1 MHRIALAN
9 LQAPTRAGVEEKMKP
24 TIRRCAFLIFLFFTL
39 SFYSRAQSN
48 FSNAQLSGQLT
59 DASGY
64 AIASVRIVA
73 ELQGTHSSQTY
84 ETTST
89 SDGTYSLSLP
99 PGSYHLRF
107 EHSAFVPRGLTLQLG
122 PAKSRKL
129 DLRLEIAQLSENVV
143 VTANAEPLELSQTPA
158 PVDVISRD
166 EMDHRQLVSVADAL
180 GTVPGAAIARTGR
193 EGGLTTF
200 FLDGGN
206 SNFTKFLVDGTP
218 LNEPGGFLNLA
229 NTTLD
234 NIDKVEVVHGA
245 ESALYGTDAVSGVV
259 QLFSHQGDTRIPEVN
274 LFGEG
279 GTFSSGRGG
288 AQFSGLL
295 GGFDY
300 SAAGSYF
307 QTDGQG
313 PNDSFLNR
321 SFAGNFGYRFTDT
334 DHLRLSVRS
343 NSSLAGI
350 PGPTLLEPPS
360 LAQYEALKILLVNL
374 AWDFHTGTHWQHT
387 LGGHENRTLDT
398 NANPPFFTS
407 TDQFNRAGFRE
418 QSTYTFRNGA
428 AAAGYEYEVENGFP
442 STLSGQ
448 HARRNN
454 QAGFLDARWLL
465 ISRLTLSAGVRAEDN
480 TTFGTR
486 VVPRAGAV
494 FALRHSTGF
503 WGDTRVRFSYGQ
515 GFKEPS
521 LDESFGSDPCFP
533 GNNTLR
539 PERSRTIDAGI
550 DQFLASDKLRLSA
563 TYFDNRFRDIVSFT
577 FDSITTPA
585 CPFGTGTFFNTDLA
599 RARGVN
605 LSGDLRPRQWLSIK
619 GNYSFDDSR
628 VLQAPNAF
636 ASVELPGNHLLR
648 RPVNSGS
655 LIFNAVFRAW
665 TLSLT
670 GYFTGSRTDSDFL
683 GFGLTRNP
691 GYARFDIASSYALGR
706 GISLYARATNL
717 FDKQYQDAMGF
728 PALGRD
734 VRVGMNYRSSGK
746 N

>member
-1 MHRIALAN
+1 MN
-9 LQAPTRAGVEEKMKP
+9 S
-24 TIRRCAFLIFLFFTL
+24 TIRFAFLAFLL
-39 SFYSRAQSN
+39 LASSSDSQAQSN
-48 FSNAQLSGQLT
+48 SPAAKLSGQVT

-64 AIASVRIVA
+64 GVACARIVA
-73 ELQGTHSSQTY
+73 EGKENNSSQTY
-84 ETTST
+84 QTTST
-89 SDGTYSLSLP
+89 AEGNYSLSLH
-99 PGSYHLRF
+99 PGTYRVRF
-107 EHSAFVPRGLTLQLG
+107 EHAAFVPRDLTVQLG
-122 PAKSRKL
+122 PRESRKL
-129 DLRLEIAQLSENVV
+129 DVRVEIAQLSENVV
-143 VTANAEPLELSQTPA
+143 VTANAQPLELSQTPA
-158 PVDVISRD
+158 PVDVISREEID
-166 EMDHRQLVSVADAL
+166 QRQLVSLPDAL
-180 GTVPGAAIARTGR
+180 ATVPGAAIARTGR

-206 SNFTKFLVDGTP
+206 SNFTKFLVDGAP
-218 LNEPGGFLNLA
+218 LNEPGGFLNLS
-229 NTTLD
+229 NSTLD
-234 NIDKVEVVHGA
+234 NVDKIEVVHGA
-245 ESALYGTDAVSGVV
+245 ESALYGTDAVSGVI
-259 QLFSHQGDTRIPEVN
+259 QLFSHRGETRIPEIN

-279 GTFSSGRGG
+279 GSFSSGRGG
-288 AQFSGLL
+288 AQFSGQL

-313 PNDSFLNR
+313 SNDSFLNR
-321 SFAGNFGYRFTDT
+321 SFAGNFGYTFSDA
-334 DHLRLSVRS
+334 DHLRLTVRS
-343 NSSLAGI
+343 NSSFAGI
-350 PGPTLLEPPS
+350 PGPTLLLPPN

-374 AWDFHTGTHWQHT
+374 AWNFRTGAHWQHT
-387 LGGHENRTLDT
+387 LSGHENRTLDT

-418 QSTYTFRNGA
+418 QSTYTFRTGA
-428 AAAGYEYEVENGFP
+428 VAAGYEYEVENGFP

-454 QAGFLDARWLL
+454 QAGFLDARWLP

-494 FALRHSTGF
+494 LALRYGAGF
-503 WGDTRVRFSYGQ
+503 WGDTRVRLSYGQ
-515 GFKEPS
+515 GLKEPS
-521 LDESFGSDPCFP
+521 LDQSFGSDPCFP
-533 GNNTLR
+533 GNNTLQ

-550 DQFLASDKLRLSA
+550 DQFLDSDKLRLSA
-563 TYFDNRFRDIVSFT
+563 TYFDNQFRDMVSFS
-577 FDSITTPA
+577 FDSVTTPA

-599 RARGVN
+599 RARGAN
-605 LSGDLRPRQWLSIK
+605 LSGDFRPRRWLSVK

-628 VLQAPNAF
+628 VLKAPSAF

-655 LIFNAVFRAW
+655 LILNTSFRGW

-670 GYFTGSRTDSDFL
+670 GYFTGVRTDSDFL
-683 GFGLTRNP
+683 GFGITRNP
-691 GYARFDIASSYALGR
+691 GYARFDIASSYNIGR

-717 FDKQYQDAMGF
+717 FDKQYQDAIGF

-734 VRVGMNYRSSGK
+734 VRAGMNYRFSGR

>member
-1 MHRIALAN
+1 MN
-9 LQAPTRAGVEEKMKP
+9 S
-24 TIRRCAFLIFLFFTL
+24 TIRFAFLAFFLL
-39 SFYSRAQSN
+39 VSSFASQAQSN
-48 FSNAQLSGQLT
+48 SSSAQLSGQLT

-64 AIASVRIVA
+64 GIASVRIVA
-73 ELQGTHSSQTY
+73 TREEPNSPQTFQ
-84 ETTST
+84 TTST
-89 SDGTYSLSLP
+89 DGGNYSLSLP
-99 PGSYHLRF
+99 PGTYRAHF
-107 EHSAFVPRGLTLQLG
+107 ERAAFVSRDLTLQLA
-122 PAKSRKL
+122 PAESRKL
-129 DLRLEIAQLSENVV
+129 DVRMEIAQLSENVV
-143 VTANAEPLELSQTPA
+143 VTANAQPLELSRTPA
-158 PVDVISRD
+158 PVDVISREEID
-166 EMDHRQLVSVADAL
+166 QRQLVSLPDAL
-180 GTVPGAAIARTGR
+180 ATVPGAAIARTGR

-206 SNFTKFLVDGTP
+206 SNFTKFLVDGAP
-218 LNEPGGFLNLA
+218 LNEPGGFLNLS
-229 NTTLD
+229 NSTLD
-234 NIDKVEVVHGA
+234 NIDKIEVVHGA

-259 QLFSHQGDTRIPEVN
+259 QLFSHRGETRIPELN

-279 GTFSSGRGG
+279 GSFSSARGG
-288 AQFSGLL
+288 ARLSGVL
-295 GGFDY
+295 GDFDY

-321 SFAGNFGYRFTDT
+321 SFAGNFGYSFSDA
-334 DHLRLSVRS
+334 DHLRLTVRS
-343 NSSLAGI
+343 NSSFAGI
-350 PGPTLLEPPS
+350 PGPTLLLPPN

-374 AWDFHTGTHWQHT
+374 AWDFRTGAHWQHT
-387 LGGHENRTLDT
+387 LSGHENRTLDT

-418 QSTYTFRNGA
+418 QSTYTFREGA
-428 AAAGYEYEVENGFP
+428 VAAGYEYEVENGYP

-454 QAGFLDARWLL
+454 QAGFLDARWLP

-494 FALRHSTGF
+494 LALRYGAGF

-515 GFKEPS
+515 GLKEPS

-533 GNNTLR
+533 GNNTLK

-550 DQFLASDKLRLSA
+550 DQVLDSDKIRLSA
-563 TYFDNRFRDIVSFT
+563 TYFENRYRDIVSFS
-577 FDSITTPA
+577 FDPVTTAA
-585 CPFGTGTFFNTDLA
+585 CTFGTGTFFNTDLA
-599 RARGVN
+599 RARGIN
-605 LSGDLRPRQWLSIK
+605 LSGDFRLRRWLGLK
-619 GNYSFDDSR
+619 GNYSFDDTR
-628 VLQAPNAF
+628 VLKAPNTF
-636 ASVELPGNHLLR
+636 AAVELPGNHLIR

-655 LIFNAVFRAW
+655 LILNTSFRGW

-670 GYFTGSRTDSDFL
+670 GYLTGVRTDSDFL
-683 GFGLTRNP
+683 GFGITRNP
-691 GYARFDIASSYALGR
+691 GYARFDIASSYNIGR

-717 FDKQYQDAMGF
+717 FDKQYQDAIGF

-734 VRVGMNYRSSGK
+734 LRVGMDYRFSGR

>member
-1 MHRIALAN
+1 
-9 LQAPTRAGVEEKMKP
+9 MKP
-24 TIRRCAFLIFLFFTL
+24 TIRRCAFLTFIFLVL
-39 SFYSRAQSN
+39 GCYSQAQSN
-48 FSNAQLSGQLT
+48 SSSAQISGQVT

-64 AIASVRIVA
+64 GIASVRIIA
-73 ELQGTHSSQTY
+73 EPQGARSSQTR

-89 SDGTYSLSLP
+89 SDGMYSLSLP
-99 PGSYHLRF
+99 PGSYRVRF
-107 EHSAFVPRGLTLQLG
+107 EHSAFVPYHLTLQL
-122 PAKSRKL
+122 AAAESRKL
-129 DLRLEIAQLSENVV
+129 DLRLEIAQLSEKVV
-143 VTANAEPLELSQTPA
+143 VTANAQPLELTQTPA

-166 EMDHRQLVSVADAL
+166 EMDHRQLVSIADAL
-180 GTVPGAAIARTGR
+180 QTVPGAAIARTGR

-218 LNEPGGFLNLA
+218 LNEPGGFLNLS

-259 QLFSHQGDTRIPEVN
+259 QLFSHQGETRIPEVN

-279 GTFSSGRGG
+279 GSFSSGRGG

-295 GGFDY
+295 GRFDY

-334 DHLRLSVRS
+334 NHLRLSVRS
-343 NSSLAGI
+343 NSSFAGI

-374 AWDFHTGTHWQHT
+374 AWDFHTGPHWEHT
-387 LGGHENRTLDT
+387 LSGHENRTLDT

-418 QSTYTFRNGA
+418 QSTYTFRKGA

-442 STLSGQ
+442 GSLFGQ

-454 QAGFLDARWLL
+454 QAGFLDARWLP

-494 FALRHSTGF
+494 FALRNSAGF

-563 TYFDNRFRDIVSFT
+563 TYFDDRFRDIVSFT

-605 LSGDLRPRQWLSIK
+605 LSGDFRPRRWLSIK

-655 LIFNAVFRAW
+655 LIFNAAFRAW
-665 TLSLT
+665 TFSLT
-670 GYFTGSRTDSDFL
+670 GYFTGARTDSDFL

-691 GYARFDIASSYALGR
+691 GYARFDVASSYNLGR

-717 FDKQYQDAMGF
+717 FDKQYQDAIGF

-734 VRVGMNYRSSGK
+734 VRVGMNYRFSGK

>member
-1 MHRIALAN
+1 MN
-9 LQAPTRAGVEEKMKP
+9 S
-24 TIRRCAFLIFLFFTL
+24 TIRFAFLAFFLL
-39 SFYSRAQSN
+39 ASSFDSQAQSN
-48 FSNAQLSGQLT
+48 SPSAQLSGQLT

-64 AIASVRIVA
+64 GIASARIIA
-73 ELQGTHSSQTY
+73 ERKENNSSETFQ
-84 ETTST
+84 TTST
-89 SDGTYSLSLP
+89 AEGNYTVPLP
-99 PGSYHLRF
+99 PGTYRVRF
-107 EHSAFVPRGLTLQLG
+107 EHAAFVPRDLSVQL
-122 PAKSRKL
+122 AQAESRKL
-129 DLRLEIAQLSENVV
+129 DVRMEIAQLSENVV
-143 VTANAEPLELSQTPA
+143 VTANAQPLELSQTPA
-158 PVDVISRD
+158 PVDVISREEID
-166 EMDHRQLVSVADAL
+166 QRQLVSLPDAL
-180 GTVPGAAIARTGR
+180 ATVPGAAIARTGR

-206 SNFTKFLVDGTP
+206 SNFTKFLVDGAP
-218 LNEPGGFLNLA
+218 LNEPGGFLNLS
-229 NTTLD
+229 NSTLD
-234 NIDKVEVVHGA
+234 NVDKIEVVHGA
-245 ESALYGTDAVSGVV
+245 ESALYGTDAASGVV
-259 QLFSHQGDTRIPEVN
+259 QLFSHRGETRIPEIN

-279 GTFSSGRGG
+279 GSFSSARGG

-307 QTDGQG
+307 QTDGHG

-321 SFAGNFGYRFTDT
+321 SFAGNFGYTFSDA
-334 DHLRLSVRS
+334 DHLGLTVRS
-343 NSSLAGI
+343 NSSFAGV
-350 PGPTLLEPPS
+350 PGPTLLEPAN

-374 AWDFHTGTHWQHT
+374 AWDFHTGAHWQHT
-387 LGGHENRTLDT
+387 LSGHENRTLDT

-407 TDQFNRAGFRE
+407 TDQFNRAGLRE
-418 QSTYTFRNGA
+418 QSVYTFRTGA
-428 AAAGYEYEVENGFP
+428 VAAGYEYEVENGFP

-454 QAGFLDARWLL
+454 QAGFLDARWLP
-465 ISRLTLSAGVRAEDN
+465 ISRLTLSAGVRAEGN

-494 FALRHSTGF
+494 LALRYGTGF

-515 GFKEPS
+515 GLKEPS
-521 LDESFGSDPCFP
+521 LDQSFGSDPCFP
-533 GNNTLR
+533 GNNTLK

-550 DQFLASDKLRLSA
+550 DQFLDSDKLHLSA
-563 TYFDNRFRDIVSFT
+563 TYFDNRFRDMVSFS
-577 FDSITTPA
+577 FDPITTPA
-585 CPFGTGTFFNTDLA
+585 CTFGTGTFFNTDLA

-605 LSGDLRPRQWLSIK
+605 FSGDLRPRRWLSVK
-619 GNYSFDDSR
+619 GSYSFDDSR
-628 VLQAPNAF
+628 VLKAPNAF

-655 LIFNAVFRAW
+655 LILNTSFRGW

-670 GYFTGSRTDSDFL
+670 GYFTGVRTDSDFL
-683 GFGLTRNP
+683 GFGITRNP
-691 GYARFDIASSYALGR
+691 GYARFDIASSYDIGR

-717 FDKQYQDAMGF
+717 FDKQYQDAIGF

-734 VRVGMNYRSSGK
+734 VRVGMNYRFSGR